1 MIRFTT
7 PTISLVVEGVDIS
20 DKDIRVT
27 LEQGNVEL
35 TKKGADLTVS
45 TTTHSQVTDTNIS
58 FMLSQTESAA
68 FKMNVGC
75 SLQVNWITSGG
86 IRQATEIKSVPVM
99 RNLLDEVI
107 AYGD

>member
-35 TKKGADLTVS
+35 TKKGTDLIVS
-45 TTTHSQVTDTNIS
+45 TTTHEQVTDTNIQ
-58 FMLSQTESAA
+58 FALTQEESASFRLNA
-68 FKMNVGC
+68 QC
-75 SLQVNWITSGG
+75 SVQVNWIDSSGV
-86 IRQATEIKSVPVM
+86 RAATEIKSVPVM
-99 RNLLDEVI
+99 RNLLDKVI
-107 AYGD
+107 EYGD

>member
-1 MIRFTT
+1 MIRYTT

-20 DKDIRVT
+20 EKDIRVT
-27 LEQGNVEL
+27 LEQSNVEL

-45 TTTHSQVTDTNIS
+45 TTTHEQVTDTNIQ
-58 FMLSQTESAA
+58 FALTQEESALFRVNA
-68 FKMNVGC
+68 GC
-75 SLQVNWITSGG
+75 AVQVNWISSNGV
-86 IRQATEIKSVPVM
+86 RAATEIKSVPVM